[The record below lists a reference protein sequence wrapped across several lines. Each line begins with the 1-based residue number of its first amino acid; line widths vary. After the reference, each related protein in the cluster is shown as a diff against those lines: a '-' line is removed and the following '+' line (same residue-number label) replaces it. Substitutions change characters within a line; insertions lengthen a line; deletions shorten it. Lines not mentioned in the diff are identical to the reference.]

1 MSGDIVLF
9 LELLGT
15 VAFSVSGA
23 ITGLKKKMDI
33 LGVVILGLTTAV
45 GGGVIRDLVLGITP
59 PNTFRDPIYATFAII
74 TALIVFLPPV
84 QRFVMKDNLFW

>member
-45 GGGVIRDLVLGITP
+45 GGGVIRDLEKGMKQ
-59 PNTFRDPIYATFAII
+59 PNSYREPINA
-74 TALIVFLPPV
+74 P
-84 QRFVMKDNLFW
+84 